1 MRVGGLRHFPI
12 LRTEKDDTMTYE
24 NPPSATGWSAP
35 TLTVVIPTFNERDNI
50 APLIEKLEIALAGI
64 SFEAIIVDDDSPD
77 GTAELA
83 KSLAAEKPHVRC
95 IHRVGRRGLS
105 SACIE
110 GMSASAAEFVSVID
124 ADHQHDESILPQ
136 MLAAARD
143 GADIVV
149 GSRYTGEGSSIEG
162 FSAGRQKGSEI
173 ATRLSGILTGK
184 ALSDPM
190 SGFFLLRRSLFND
203 IVPRLSREG
212 FKILLDIIVTAN
224 RRKSGKV
231 EIAEIPYTFRP
242 RFAGESK
249 MSALVVAQ
257 FLGLIVSQISRGIL
271 PTSFLLFSL
280 VGASGVLV
288 HLSVLTFAFEA
299 LSFNFANAQ
308 LLATLV
314 AMTTNYL
321 LNNEL
326 TYADKKLRGRRFWTG
341 LLSFYAVCSF
351 GTLANVSVAS
361 VLFESQ
367 YANFLLAGIAGATMS
382 VVFNYAVTRIFTWR

>member
-1 MRVGGLRHFPI
+1 
-12 LRTEKDDTMTYE
+12 MTYE

>member
-1 MRVGGLRHFPI
+1 M
-12 LRTEKDDTMTYE
+12 TELE
-24 NPPSATGWSAP
+24 NMSARDWIPP
-35 TLTVVIPTFNERDNI
+35 TLSVIVPTFNERDNI
-50 APLIEKLEIALAGI
+50 APLIEKLEAALAGI
-64 SFEAIIVDDDSPD
+64 SFEVIIVDDNSPD
-77 GTAELA
+77 GTADLA
-83 KSLAAEKPHVRC
+83 KQIAAQKPHVRC
-95 IHRVGRRGLS
+95 IHRIGRRGLS

-110 GMSASAAEFVSVID
+110 GMASSAAEFVAVID
-124 ADHQHDESILPQ
+124 ADHQHDETILTQ
-136 MLAAARD
+136 MLDQARA

-149 GSRYTGEGSSIEG
+149 GSRYTGEGSSQDG
-162 FSAGRQKGSEI
+162 FSASRQKGSEL

-190 SGFFLLRRSLFND
+190 SGFFLLRRSLFNE

-212 FKILLDIIVTAN
+212 FKILLDIIATGN
-224 RRKSGKV
+224 RQLGRKLTITEV
-231 EIAEIPYTFRP
+231 PYTFRP

-280 VGASGVLV
+280 VGASGVVV
-288 HLSVLTFAFEA
+288 HLSVLTFVFEV
-299 LSFNFANAQ
+299 LDFNFANSQ
-308 LLATLV
+308 LAATLV

-326 TYADKKLRGRRFWTG
+326 TYADKKLTGSRFWTG
-341 LLSFYAVCSF
+341 LLSFYLVCSF

-361 VLFESQ
+361 VLFETHM
-367 YANFLLAGIAGATMS
+367 ANFIVAGVAGAVMS